1 MLTCFLQVS
10 RFQTSIGPQALIVSS
25 ALSRASPQ
33 ERFPSLFPWHILT
46 LRARGR
52 ANHRRRVRRGLEMWS
67 DQDLVE
73 VLRSSVPYY
82 LVVALPLL
90 ILLSPVPVDAAAEFT
105 VYRLQQYDLH
115 GTPHGKLRRPGC
127 RATWWDVEII
137 SILDADTVFW
147 MWCERSPSKDFDLK
161 SRPINFW
168 LLSMRFHISRVSG

>member
-1 MLTCFLQVS
+1 
-10 RFQTSIGPQALIVSS
+10 
-25 ALSRASPQ
+25 
-33 ERFPSLFPWHILT
+33 
-46 LRARGR
+46 
-52 ANHRRRVRRGLEMWS
+52 MWS

-137 SILDADTVFW
+137 SILDADTVF
-147 MWCERSPSKDFDLK
+147 
-161 SRPINFW
+161 
-168 LLSMRFHISRVSG
+168 